1 MPCETLAVGQPAFK
15 KNQDVAKVRESADT
29 IVPEHN
35 GEGLNQSDETIK
47 IAIIDKVKRQD
58 SKSTEWKENLVIM
71 YLLNYDVKRKVN

>member
-1 MPCETLAVGQPAFK
+1 M
-15 KNQDVAKVRESADT
+15 AKVRESADT